1 MNRLRRALAL
11 ATLPLVVLA
20 ACGDDTTDTTETT
33 ATEPAATDAATT
45 EPDATEPG
53 ATEPGAVDTTADTD
67 GAADEVPQRIVS
79 LSPTATEMLFAIG
92 AGDQV
97 IAVDDQSNFPAEA
110 AAVASDLSGFEPNVE
125 AISAYEPDLVLHDG
139 TTALGD
145 SLDTLGIPHWIGPAA
160 VTFDDIYAQ
169 LEQLGAATGHVAAA
183 AELVAQMT
191 TDIDAALASLPEFEV
206 APSFYH
212 ELDPTFYSV
221 TSNTFIGQV
230 YSLFG
235 LRNVADTAEGG
246 SDYPQL
252 SAEFLISQS
261 PDLIFLADTKC
272 CGESIDTVAV
282 RPGWD
287 AIAAVANGDVIELD
301 DDVASRWGPRVVD
314 LIETIAAGVQAL
326 AQVPAG

>member
-169 LEQLGAATGHVAAA
+169 LEQLGAATGHVAEA